1 MTAGSIPVSLCLLAM
16 ICYVLLRAWWA
27 KGEGKR

>member
-1 MTAGSIPVSLCLLAM
+1 MGSLPVSLCLALM
-16 ICYVLLRAWWA
+16 ICYVLGRAWWA